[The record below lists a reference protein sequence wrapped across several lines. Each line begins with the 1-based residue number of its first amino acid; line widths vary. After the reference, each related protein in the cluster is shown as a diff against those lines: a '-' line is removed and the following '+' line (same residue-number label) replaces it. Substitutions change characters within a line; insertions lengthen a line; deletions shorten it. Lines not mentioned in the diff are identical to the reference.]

1 MTARGVL
8 FSSLLLAACRPAE
21 AEPQV
26 TALSDAQAETLTAL
40 PTAVHGRAV
49 RRSGDIVRQWPG
61 SYFVTSFVGSAAAFK
76 VGRGAA
82 TLHIFVDGKLVQTL
96 VKPAEGA
103 YQVQGLEAGRHKLR
117 IEVANE
123 SQEEPTVFRGFYRR
137 PGESALG
144 SATLGRQIEFIGD
157 SYTVG
162 YGNTSSKRECTEDE
176 IWTTTDTSQ
185 SFGPSLANRYRADYQ
200 INAISGRGIV
210 RNYGGFEADT
220 LPEAYPFA
228 LFEHGAPYNDPAWHP
243 QLIVISLGTNDFSTP
258 LKLDERWRSREE
270 LHADYE
276 KTYAQFV
283 LQLRARNPHTSFILW
298 ATETAEGEVADETQ
312 RVVKILQSNGEKR
325 VSFLLVSGLAF
336 SACNYHPSLAD
347 DRVIADRLAEVIE
360 AQAPF
365 GR

>member
-1 MTARGVL
+1 MIARGVL
-8 FSSLLLAACRPAE
+8 LASLLLAACRPAD

-26 TALSDAQAETLTAL
+26 TELPDAQAETLAAL

-49 RRSGDIVRQWPG
+49 RRRGDIVRQWPG
-61 SYFVTSFVGSAAAFK
+61 GYFVTSFVGSTAALK

-82 TLHIFVDGKLVQTL
+82 ILHIFVDGKLVHTL

-103 YQVQGLEAGRHKLR
+103 YQVQGLAPGRHKLR
-117 IEVANE
+117 VEVANE
-123 SQEEPTVFRGFYRR
+123 SQQEPTIFRGFYRG
-137 PGESALG
+137 PGVTALG
-144 SATLGRQIEFIGD
+144 SAPLGRQIEFIGD

-200 INAISGRGIV
+200 VNAISGRGVI
-210 RNYGGFEADT
+210 RNYGGFDADT

-228 LFEHGAPYNDPAWHP
+228 LFEHGTTYNDPTWQP

-258 LKLDERWRSREE
+258 LKLDEKWHSREE

-276 KTYAQFV
+276 NAYARFV
-283 LQLRARNPHTSFILW
+283 LQLRARNKRALFILW
-298 ATETAEGEVADETQ
+298 ATDTADGEVADETQ
-312 RVVKILQSNGEKR
+312 RVVEKLRSSGEER

-347 DRVIADRLAEVIE
+347 DRVIANRLAEVID